1 MPSSSSLL
9 VRASLVVPLLSA
21 CKPAPSEPPELD
33 ESMPADEGAADP
45 AALRV
50 SEPDSPPP
58 VAIYGTVRIPSLS
71 RMLPLVAEQLVP
83 PEQSAGTNEMML
95 RMGLQMMLGPRS
107 ELAEHVALDRPMGCV
122 VASPLRYDVPLAC
135 TVGYQGGLSQ
145 LVEDLG
151 PIGFVSGDD
160 EHAAY
165 RFEEQPLFLTAM
177 GEHVA
182 FASAPDLVA
191 ATRDRLQREVI
202 DAPIGAEDVVI
213 TAQPSVIFEDA
224 ESKIMPFLDELLRT
238 SAKGPM
244 QQQNTEAQRKQ
255 WLSYAELERAELWLD
270 LDGDQGRVR
279 LGYRGTALPGTPTEE
294 AYARQRQGSLEPEL
308 VERLPAGSPLI
319 GLMRFDVESLM
330 TDPMMGAY
338 AQMWSRSDDP
348 SMSAMG
354 EVNRKSMALWSEVS
368 TGHAAMALVHV
379 PGTKGGVVVTQRLVS
394 DADVL
399 ERVRGTFEGMSPA
412 MSDAGMQFRAEL
424 SEGAVRVG
432 KVRGDRV
439 RLEPTTD
446 ALRQALQQAWG
457 SPRLELAFVQQGDVM
472 VMAIAPAKVERY
484 VERGLATRR
493 RGAKTLGHD
502 ASSRR
507 LLAAHSEDTMVF
519 AASMARILGW
529 MQTLDLI
536 DSIPPGVPVRP
547 DDLVISMRPG
557 AERQREVLIDLSAD
571 VIQLLYRLRGSP
583 A

>member
-1 MPSSSSLL
+1 M
-9 VRASLVVPLLSA
+9 
-21 CKPAPSEPPELD
+21 C
-33 ESMPADEGAADP
+33 G
-45 AALRV
+45 
-50 SEPDSPPP
+50 
-58 VAIYGTVRIPSLS
+58 G
-71 RMLPLVAEQLVP
+71 LP
-83 PEQSAGTNEMML
+83 
-95 RMGLQMMLGPRS
+95 
-107 ELAEHVALDRPMGCV
+107 
-122 VASPLRYDVPLAC
+122 
-135 TVGYQGGLSQ
+135 GGLSQ

-191 ATRDRLQREVI
+191 ATHDRLQREVI

-238 SAKGPM
+238 SAQGPM
-244 QQQNTEAQRKQ
+244 QQQSMEAQRKQ

-308 VERLPAGSPLI
+308 VERLPADSPLF

-338 AQMWSRSDDP
+338 AQMWSSSDDP
-348 SMSAMG
+348 AMSSLG
-354 EVNRKSMALWSEVS
+354 EIYRKSMDLWREVS
-368 TGHAAMALVHV
+368 TGRAAMALVHV
-379 PGTKGGVVVTQRLVS
+379 PGTKGGVVITQRLTS

-399 ERVRGTFEGMSPA
+399 ERVRGSFEGMSSA
-412 MSDAGMQFRAEL
+412 MSDVGMPYRAEL
-424 SEGAVRVG
+424 KKGAVRVG

-439 RLEPTTD
+439 RLEPTTE
-446 ALRQALQQAWG
+446 AMRQALQRAWG

-484 VERGLATRR
+484 VERGLATRG

-502 ASSRR
+502 AASRG
-507 LLAAHSEDTMVF
+507 LLTAHAGDTMIF

-529 MQTLDLI
+529 MHALDVI
-536 DSIPPGVPVRP
+536 DSVPPGVPVRP
-547 DDLVISMRPG
+547 DDMVISMRPG

-571 VIQLLYRLRGSP
+571 AIQLIHRLQASSH
-583 A
+583 